1 MTKKEIS
8 KIFLLNKISATLII
22 PLEIAKR
29 HGLNEPSHVVVEEIP
44 EGILI
49 RKLEV

>member
-8 KIFLLNKISATLII
+8 KIFLLNKVSATLII

-29 HGLNEPSHVVVEEIP
+29 HGLNEPAHVIVEEV
-44 EGILI
+44 EDGILI
-49 RKLEV
+49 RRLSI